1 MQKDHSRMTTTT
13 KDHAPAPAAANHQAD
28 HHAQPRPER
37 APHDRRE
44 SHDKHDQEA
53 SRDGVDVSAFAAL
66 GLSEPLLKALA
77 HEGYTTPTPI
87 QTKAMPH
94 VLAGRDL
101 FGCAQT
107 GTGKTAAFALPLI
120 ERLMKDRRPAAPKHC
135 RILVLAPTRELAGQ
149 IHDSF
154 KAYGRHAHLKSA
166 VIYGGVNQNPQASA
180 VARGVDVLVAT
191 PGRLLDLI
199 GQRLVEIKTVEYLVL
214 DEADRMLDMGFI
226 HDVRRIVGLLPRQRQ
241 TLFFSAT
248 LPTEVRDLAGTMLRD
263 PLEVKTTPQATPA
276 ETVAQSVFHI
286 PQKQKRSL
294 LVHLL
299 QTGGMGRVIVF
310 TRTKRGAN
318 KLAQDLDK
326 AGVRA
331 AAIHGNKSQNQRE
344 KALADFKSP
353 RPPVLIAT
361 DIAARGI
368 DVDEVSHVVNFELPH
383 EPETYVHRIG
393 RTGRAGLTGEAV
405 SFCDRE
411 EEDRLE
417 AIERL
422 LRRRIPVR
430 NDIPADLP
438 KVESSSSGRE
448 LGERSGGGGRG
459 RGRPGGQRRSSEG
472 SARSGGARAGG
483 ARSGGARSSGGRSGG
498 ARSGGGR
505 SGAGGSGGAGQAA
518 AGPAPAFREVAGGDG
533 GPTTPRP
540 APTGGAA
547 KVNRRYRR
555 AL

>member
-1 MQKDHSRMTTTT
+1 
-13 KDHAPAPAAANHQAD
+13 
-28 HHAQPRPER
+28 
-37 APHDRRE
+37 
-44 SHDKHDQEA
+44 
-53 SRDGVDVSAFAAL
+53 
-66 GLSEPLLKALA
+66 
-77 HEGYTTPTPI
+77 
-87 QTKAMPH
+87 
-94 VLAGRDL
+94 
-101 FGCAQT
+101 
-107 GTGKTAAFALPLI
+107 
-120 ERLMKDRRPAAPKHC
+120 
-135 RILVLAPTRELAGQ
+135 
-149 IHDSF
+149 
-154 KAYGRHAHLKSA
+154 
-166 VIYGGVNQNPQASA
+166 

-199 GQRLVEIKTVEYLVL
+199 GQRLLEIKTVEYLVL

-226 HDVRRIVGLLPRQRQ
+226 HDVRRIVGMLPRQRQ

-248 LPTEVRDLAGTMLRD
+248 LPAEVRDLADTMLRD
-263 PLEVKTTPQATPA
+263 PLEVKTAPQATPA

-368 DVDEVSHVVNFELPH
+368 DVDEVSHVVNYELPH

-430 NDIPADLP
+430 NDLPADLP
-438 KVESSSSGRE
+438 KVESSSSGRDS
-448 LGERSGGGGRG
+448 GERSGGGGRA
-459 RGRPGGQRRSSEG
+459 RGRPGQRRSSEG
-472 SARSGGARAGG
+472 S
-483 ARSGGARSSGGRSGG
+483 GRSG
-498 ARSGGGR
+498 RSGGGR
-505 SGAGGSGGAGQAA
+505 ATAERSGGSRSAGSRRASGRRSNGGAGEPA
-518 AGPAPAFREVAGGDG
+518 APAYREVSGGESAQT
-533 GPTTPRP
+533 PPRP
-540 APTGGAA
+540 APQGGPS